1 MWRNWL
7 AMIATTE
14 HILGNTLSQMVNA
27 GADAKEAYRKLK
39 EKAGRLSVALLE
51 A

>member
-1 MWRNWL
+1 
-7 AMIATTE
+7 
-14 HILGNTLSQMVNA
+14 MVNA

>member
-1 MWRNWL
+1 MNAVMQEFLEYAIRQ
-7 AMIATTE
+7 E
-14 HILGNTLSQMVNA
+14 QEQA